1 MEPSEVLIAP
11 LITEKSTIL
20 QERGKYAFQVDRRAN
35 KVEIKGAVEATFD
48 VKVVSVNVIKVHG
61 KSKRYGPRFKKQP
74 DTKKAVV
81 SLRPGDRIQI
91 IEGV

>member
-1 MEPSEVLIAP
+1 MKPSEVLIAP

-20 QERGKYAFQVDRRAN
+20 QERGKYAFQVALRAN
-35 KVEIKGAVEATFD
+35 KVEVKGAVEATFD
-48 VKVVSVNVIKVHG
+48 VKVVSVNIIKVRG
-61 KSKRYGPRFKKQP
+61 KIKRYGPRFKKGP

-81 SLRPGDRIQI
+81 SLKAGDRIQI

>member
-1 MEPSEVLIAP
+1 MEPNEVLIAP

-48 VKVVSVNVIKVHG
+48 VKVVSVNVIKVRG
-61 KSKRYGPRFKKQP
+61 KYKRYGPRFKKQP

>member
-1 MEPSEVLIAP
+1 
-11 LITEKSTIL
+11 
-20 QERGKYAFQVDRRAN
+20 
-35 KVEIKGAVEATFD
+35 VEATFD

>member
-1 MEPSEVLIAP
+1 METSEVLIAP

-35 KVEIKGAVEATFD
+35 KVEIRSEVEATFN
-48 VKVVSVNVIKVHG
+48 VKVVSVNVIKVRG

-74 DTKKAVV
+74 DTKKALV

>member
-1 MEPSEVLIAP
+1 MQPSEVLIAP
-11 LITEKSTIL
+11 LITEKSTVL
-20 QERGKYAFQVDRRAN
+20 QERGKYAFKVHPKAN

-48 VKVVSVNVIKVHG
+48 VKVVSVNIIKSRG
-61 KSKRYGPRFKKQP
+61 KTKRYGPRFKKQP

>member
-1 MEPSEVLIAP
+1 MEPNEVLIAP

>member
-1 MEPSEVLIAP
+1 MEPSQVLIAP

-35 KVEIKGAVEATFD
+35 KVEIKSAVEATFD
-48 VKVVSVNVIKVHG
+48 VKVVSVNVIMVRG
-61 KSKRYGPRFKKQP
+61 KSKRFGPRFKKRP
-74 DTKKAVV
+74 DTKKALV